1 MTTASTQQATEE
13 FFVELDA
20 DINKS
25 PAVVNDFFAAF
36 AEGAFGVDDLRFYA
50 DQYYLYI
57 RTFPQIL
64 AGLSSRVSDEGIRRE
79 LAKTVVSELGGSQ
92 GEVHF
97 KLFEKAIAP
106 LGITVTPIDQ
116 ATHIPEAVALVE
128 GIKELFFNDSVEAA
142 LGGHYTIEQSG
153 LPMISSFYEGFR
165 GFPESDYESM
175 EYFYLHLL
183 VEHEHVE
190 WIRAAVERAI
200 GDGQTL
206 LDIRRGALRMAQL
219 LGDFWAALYAQ
230 VPSRQP
236 AAA

>member
-1 MTTASTQQATEE
+1 MTTASAPRTTDE

-25 PAVVNDFFAAF
+25 QAVVNDFFTSF
-36 AEGAFGVDDLRFYA
+36 SKGAFSVDDLRFYA

-64 AGLSSRVSDEGIRRE
+64 AGLSHRVEDEGIRKE
-79 LAKTVVSELGGSQ
+79 LAKTIVSELGGSQ
-92 GEVHF
+92 GEIHF

-106 LGITVTPIDQ
+106 LGITVMPPET
-116 ATHIPEAVALVE
+116 ATYIPEAVALVE
-128 GIKELFFNDSVEAA
+128 GIKDLFFNDSVEAA

-165 GFPESDYESM
+165 DFPESTYESM

-200 GDGQTL
+200 GDDQTL
-206 LDIRRGALRMAQL
+206 TDIRRGALRMADM
-219 LGDFWAALYAQ
+219 LGAFWAALYAQ
-230 VPSRQP
+230 VPSRQT
-236 AAA
+236 AAV